1 MENNIKVL
9 IADSNNEFSQLLT
22 DMLKRRGGM
31 EVVGCVTDGTA
42 AVRAVRDTEPDVIV
56 MDIVMPPLDGLC
68 AIREI
73 NKLDLKHRPDVYVT
87 SKFSSEASIREAVEL
102 GVSYFMIKPFD
113 MDLLVNR
120 LAATRHNADMPSK
133 TEVRLPSE
141 RSEADLERRVTS
153 MIHEVGVPAHIK
165 GYQYLRD
172 AIMMTVEDMNV
183 INAITKVLYPTV
195 ARHYSTTSSRVERAI
210 RHAIEVAWDRG
221 DVEVLQ
227 KVFGYTVSQTKG
239 KPTNSEFISMLADR
253 LRLELK
259 TS

>member
-9 IADSNNEFSQLLT
+9 IADTSTEYTKALRETLARQEGL
-22 DMLKRRGGM
+22 
-31 EVVGCVTDGTA
+31 EVVGCVSDGTG
-42 AVRAVRDTEPDVIV
+42 AVRAARETQPDVIV

-73 NKLDLKHRPDVYVT
+73 NKLELRKKPDIYVT

-113 MDLLVNR
+113 MELLAQR
-120 LAATRHNADMPSK
+120 LSASHKPSPGRAG
-133 TEVRLPSE
+133 ELRLPSE
-141 RSEADLERRVTS
+141 KNEADLELRVTK

-172 AIMMTVEDMNV
+172 AIMMTVDDMNV

-259 TS
+259 SS

>member
-9 IADSNNEFSQLLT
+9 IADTSADFSQTLTELLES
-22 DMLKRRGGM
+22 RGI
-31 EVVGCVTDGTA
+31 EVVGSVRDGTS
-42 AVRAVRDTEPDVIV
+42 AVRAAHDTQPDVIV
-56 MDIVMPPLDGLC
+56 MDLVMPPLDGLC

-73 NKLDLKHRPDVYVT
+73 NKLGLDPKPDVYLT

-113 MDLLVNR
+113 MAMLAER
-120 LAATRHNADMPSK
+120 LAATRRGAQTQSG
-133 TEVRLPSE
+133 ELRLPSE
-141 RSEADLERRVTS
+141 RSSADLEVRVTK
-153 MIHEVGVPAHIK
+153 MIHEVGVPAHIT

-172 AIMMTVEDMNV
+172 AIMMTVDDMNV

-259 TS
+259 SS

>member
-1 MENNIKVL
+1 MENNIKIL
-9 IADSNNEFSQLLT
+9 IADSNSDFAQSLT
-22 DMLKRRGGM
+22 DILKKHAGI
-31 EVVGCVTDGTA
+31 EVAGCVADGMA
-42 AVRAVRDTEPDVIV
+42 AVRAAREMQPDVIV
-56 MDIVMPPLDGLC
+56 MDIVIPPLDGLC

-73 NKLDLKHRPDVYVT
+73 NKLGLKKKPDIYVT

-113 MDLLVNR
+113 MEMLADRLLSVASAQTASR
-120 LAATRHNADMPSK
+120 
-133 TEVRLPSE
+133 TEVNLHKE
-141 RSEADLERRVTS
+141 KNEAELEVRVTK

-172 AIMMTVEDMNV
+172 AIMMTVDDMNV

>member
-1 MENNIKVL
+1 MEHNIKVL
-9 IADSNNEFSQLLT
+9 IADSNNEFSQTLS
-22 DMLKRRGGM
+22 DVLKKYTGV
-31 EVVGCVTDGTA
+31 EVVGCVCDGTA
-42 AVRAVRDTEPDVIV
+42 AVRAVRDTAPDVIV
-56 MDIVMPPLDGLC
+56 MDIIMPPLDGLC

-73 NKLDLKHRPDVYVT
+73 NKLALAKKPDIYVT

-113 MDLLVNR
+113 MDMLAQR
-120 LAATRHNADMPSK
+120 LASTK
-133 TEVRLPSE
+133 TDIVDSRPEVRLHSE
-141 RSEADLERRVTS
+141 KNEAELELRVTK

-172 AIMMTVEDMNV
+172 AIMMTVDDMNI

>member
-1 MENNIKVL
+1 MNNNIKVL
-9 IADSNNEFSQLLT
+9 IADSNNDFSQALM
-22 DMLKRRGGM
+22 DVLKRRECI
-31 EVVGCVTDGTA
+31 EVVGCVRDGTSAIHA
-42 AVRAVRDTEPDVIV
+42 ARDTEPDVIV

-73 NKLDLKHRPDVYVT
+73 NKLDLAKRPNIYVT

-113 MDLLVNR
+113 MDMLADR
-120 LAATRHNADMPSK
+120 LAATRRSPQTSK
-133 TEVRLPSE
+133 QEVKLQPE
-141 RSEADLERRVTS
+141 KNEADLELRVTK

-172 AIMMTVEDMNV
+172 AIMMTVDDMNV

>member
-9 IADSNNEFSQLLT
+9 IADTSSEFSAQLLET
-22 DMLKRRGGM
+22 LARRGGI
-31 EVVGCVTDGTA
+31 EVVGCVRDGTS
-42 AVRAVRDTEPDVIV
+42 AVRAARDTKPDVIV
-56 MDIVMPPLDGLC
+56 MDLVMPPLDGLC

-73 NKLDLKHRPDVYVT
+73 NKLDLGKKPDIYVT

-113 MDLLVNR
+113 LELLADR
-120 LAATRHNADMPSK
+120 LAATHKSASARPL
-133 TEVRLPSE
+133 ELRLPSE
-141 RSEADLERRVTS
+141 KNAADLEVRVTK

-172 AIMMTVEDMNV
+172 AIMMTVDDMNV

>member
-1 MENNIKVL
+1 MDSKINVLVADCDSDFRNTLMEVL
-9 IADSNNEFSQLLT
+9 RNCKPI
-22 DMLKRRGGM
+22 
-31 EVVGCVTDGTA
+31 EVVGYALERDELLRLITA
-42 AVRAVRDTEPDVIV
+42 EQPDIVIV
-56 MDIVMPPLDGLC
+56 DMMLPPLDGLS

-73 NKLDLKHRPDVYVT
+73 NKQGYRKHPSIYVM
-87 SKFSSEASIREAVEL
+87 SKFSSEESLREAVDL

-113 MDLLVNR
+113 MQA
-120 LAATRHNADMPSK
+120 LAERIVANNASRRTDKPEFNSRQ
-133 TEVRLPSE
+133 EV
-141 RSEADLERRVTS
+141 DLELRVTN

-172 AIMMTVEDMNV
+172 AIMMTVKDMNI

-195 ARHYSTTSSRVERAI
+195 ARHYDTTSSRVERAI

-221 DVEVLQ
+221 DVETLQ
-227 KVFGYTVSQTKG
+227 KFFGYTVSQTKG
-239 KPTNSEFISMLADR
+239 KPTNSEFISMLADK

>member
-9 IADSNNEFSQLLT
+9 IADSSLEFSTALRETLT
-22 DMLKRRGGM
+22 RHEGL
-31 EVVGCVTDGTA
+31 EVVGCVVDGTG
-42 AVRAVRDTEPDVIV
+42 AVRAARDTQPDVIV

-73 NKLDLKHRPDVYVT
+73 NKLELKKKPDIYVT

-113 MDLLVNR
+113 MELLAQR
-120 LAATRHNADMPSK
+120 LSATRRALPPRQG
-133 TEVRLPSE
+133 ELRLPSE
-141 RSEADLERRVTS
+141 KNEADLELRVTK

-172 AIMMTVEDMNV
+172 AIMMTVDDMNV